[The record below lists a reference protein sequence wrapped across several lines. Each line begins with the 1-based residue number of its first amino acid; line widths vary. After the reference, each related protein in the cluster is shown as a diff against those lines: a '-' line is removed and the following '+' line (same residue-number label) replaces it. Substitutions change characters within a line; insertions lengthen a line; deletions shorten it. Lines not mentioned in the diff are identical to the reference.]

1 MVEAAYRQFVEHG
14 FGVPLTI
21 IAKDAGVAVQTLYFT
36 FHTKTELLRATLE
49 LAVLGD
55 DQQLAPHQRSW
66 MEELQAEPDQ
76 RKALKLL
83 VSGTHPMF
91 ERVAP
96 LVGIFRSGD
105 PDVAALWEHAQ
116 QLRLDG
122 YRQHVIPA
130 LAKKG
135 RLRRGLDLGAA
146 TDVLF
151 VLLSPLVYNEF
162 VLGRRWSTARWQA
175 WIAETLAEALFAP
188 AVRSPIREAR
198 S

>member
-14 FGVPLTI
+14 FGVPLTS
-21 IAKDAGVAVQTLYFT
+21 IAKEAGVAVQTLYFT

-55 DQQLAPHQRSW
+55 DQPLAPHQRSW
-66 MEELQAEPDQ
+66 MEQVQAEPDQ
-76 RKALKLL
+76 NKALRLL

-105 PDVAALWEHAQ
+105 PEVAALWDHAQ
-116 QLRLDG
+116 ELRLDG
-122 YRQHVIPA
+122 YRQHVMPA

-135 RLRRGLDLGAA
+135 RLRRGLDLDSA
-146 TDVLF
+146 TDILF
-151 VLLSPLVYNEF
+151 VLLSPSVYNEF
-162 VLGRRWSTARWQA
+162 VLGRRWSTARWQD
-175 WIAETLAEALFAP
+175 WITETLANALL
-188 AVRSPIREAR
+188 AR
-198 S
+198 T